1 MSKITTE
8 DCKSFL
14 LDLYKDKKVV
24 NWKRIRKFKD
34 ENGDVCREFK
44 HSDGISVTLIEKNG
58 QLSVLI
64 PQDYQVL
71 LSSKPISKTT
81 VNTEKPKNVSI
92 LSFADESDKEHLKKT
107 VFTLFDDAQQ
117 KAAKRLVNAFVKP
130 KEDPVEP
137 DSSAKGFQAIP
148 NLIYFS
154 FLEDANPDESEYLEE
169 IAAGMNFKAP
179 MRDIAV
185 FFMPST
191 VKSFSDHISP
201 LIEAFL
207 TLPLYEVEEMSFKI
221 NDCDTPLSVTDVF
234 EELCKAGFVYNPD
247 GCALK
252 NLFTQY
258 HMVPTEPVI
267 DLNDKTAEYKK
278 GFLSALKKDDVTK
291 MKALIDSGMPLNFKV
306 GGQSLLGKTMH
317 ENKLECFK
325 YLLTL
330 YSNTAN
336 TGNGAVEQVWEHVW
350 WPSDCSRY
358 FMANAFYDFTDSNKN
373 AHRHL
378 VTTLVH
384 HTAYFEKMKE
394 IVNPE
399 LFSVACLETTL
410 TYDRAYPV
418 FKDSVKKAI
427 VEYPATV
434 SSSKEMVEQLEH
446 GFIIPPILE
455 LLASSSCTFDNKTVF
470 EVVQAKIDEIG
481 HDPKGYRD
489 KIEIYKAFLKKYGR

>member
-34 ENGDVCREFK
+34 ENGEICRELK
-44 HSDGISVTLIEKNG
+44 HSDGTSVTLIEKNG

-64 PQDYQVL
+64 QPDYPVL
-71 LSSKPISKTT
+71 LSSQTT
-81 VNTEKPKNVSI
+81 VNTEKSKNVSI
-92 LSFADESDKEHLKKT
+92 LSFVDESDKEHSKKT
-107 VFTLFDDAQQ
+107 VFTLFDETQQ
-117 KAAKRLVNAFVKP
+117 KSAKRLVNAFVKP

-169 IAAGMNFKAP
+169 IAAEMNFQAP

-191 VKSFSDHISP
+191 VKSFCDHISP
-201 LIEAFL
+201 LIDSFL

-221 NDCDTPLSVTDVF
+221 NDCDTPISVTDVF
-234 EELCKAGFVYNPD
+234 EDLCKSGFVYNPD

-278 GFLSALKKDDVTK
+278 GFLSSLKKDDVIK
-291 MKALIDSGMPLNFKV
+291 MKALTDSGMPLNFKV

-330 YSNTAN
+330 YPNTAN
-336 TGNGAVEQVWEHVW
+336 TGNGAVDQVWENAW
-350 WPSDCSRY
+350 WPNDCSRY
-358 FMANAFYDFTDSNKN
+358 FMANAAYNFTDSNKN

-384 HTAYFEKMKE
+384 HTSYFDRMAK
-394 IVNPE
+394 IVNIE
-399 LFSVACLETTL
+399 LFSVACLEATL
-410 TYDRAYPV
+410 THDRAYPV
-418 FKDSVKKAI
+418 FKEFVKKAI
-427 VEYPATV
+427 NEFPASV
-434 SSSKEMVEQLEH
+434 STSKELLDRLDY
-446 GFIIPPILE
+446 GFIITPILE
-455 LLASSSCTFDNKTVF
+455 LLAGSSCTFGNKTVF

>member
-8 DCKSFL
+8 DCKLFL

-34 ENGDVCREFK
+34 ENGEFCREFK
-44 HSDGISVTLIEKNG
+44 HSDGMSVTLIEKNG

-64 PQDYQVL
+64 QPDYPVL
-71 LSSKPISKTT
+71 LSRKTT
-81 VNTEKPKNVSI
+81 VNTEKSKNVSI
-92 LSFADESDKEHLKKT
+92 LSFVDESDKEHLKKT
-107 VFTLFDDAQQ
+107 VFTLFNEAQQ
-117 KAAKRLVNAFVKP
+117 KAAKRLVNAFVNP

-154 FLEDANPDESEYLEE
+154 FLEDSNPDESEYLEE
-169 IAAGMNFKAP
+169 IAADMNFKAP
-179 MRDIAV
+179 MREIAV

-191 VKSFSDHISP
+191 VKSFCDHVSP
-201 LIEAFL
+201 LIESFL

-221 NDCDTPLSVTDVF
+221 NDCDTPISVTDVF

-278 GFLSALKKDDVTK
+278 GFLTALKKDDVTK
-291 MKALIDSGMPLNFKV
+291 MKSLIDSGMPLNFKV

-358 FMANAFYDFTDSNKN
+358 FMANATYDFTHSNKN

-384 HTAYFEKMKE
+384 HTAYFETMKE

-399 LFSVACLETTL
+399 LFSVACLESTL

-418 FKDSVKKAI
+418 FKELVKKAI
-427 VEYPATV
+427 DDYPATV
-434 SSSKEMVEQLEH
+434 SASKEMIEQLEH

-455 LLASSSCTFDNKTVF
+455 LLAGSSCTFDNKTVF
-470 EVVQAKIDEIG
+470 EVVQAKIDKIG
-481 HDPKGYRD
+481 HDPQGYRD
-489 KIEIYKAFLKKYGR
+489 KIEIYNAFLKKHGY